1 MLTAISAHSYL
12 AGVVAFLICA
22 GLLPLVRYTAAY
34 LGVHDLPGH
43 LKIHVVPIPRVGGI
57 AIGLAIFASLMFSP
71 FGSSPHLA
79 GVCLAL
85 MVIWYVGLLDD
96 LMNLSPMFRL
106 IAQLFAGV
114 LVSQTPWGLKLV
126 GIPLFDTVLTCLFV
140 AVFVNAFN
148 FLDGADGLAGG
159 VAGFIA
165 LGYAALY
172 SIPSLNIGGLVAWI
186 LLGSCLGFLAFNFP
200 PARIFMG
207 DSGSTTLGFVV
218 AFLALDFYRV
228 HYHIGT
234 RWLLP
239 LVFAAL
245 PLLDFFLAVLRRI
258 RRRVSPLAGDRQHFY
273 DLLLERG
280 WSSMQVAFS
289 AYAIT
294 GALLVVG
301 WFCMNANWQLSL
313 IASLATVT
321 GLLLLAARLGAF
333 RWNAADLILLS
344 RQSRPSNQSSSS
356 D

>member
-1 MLTAISAHSYL
+1 MLPAFSADSYW
-12 AGVVAFLICA
+12 AGVVVFRICA
-22 GLLPLVRYTAAY
+22 GFLPRARYRAVY
-34 LGVHDLPGH
+34 VGVHDLPGH
-43 LKIHVVPIPRVGGI
+43 LKIHVVPIPRVGAI

-71 FGSSPHLA
+71 FGSSPRLA

-200 PARIFMG
+200 PARIFIG
-207 DSGSTTLGFVV
+207 DSGSTTLGFFV
-218 AFLALDFYRV
+218 AFLPLHLYP
-228 HYHIGT
+228 
-234 RWLLP
+234 LP
-239 LVFAAL
+239 YPTL
-245 PLLDFFLAVLRRI
+245 
-258 RRRVSPLAGDRQHFY
+258 
-273 DLLLERG
+273 
-280 WSSMQVAFS
+280 
-289 AYAIT
+289 T
-294 GALLVVG
+294 
-301 WFCMNANWQLSL
+301 
-313 IASLATVT
+313 
-321 GLLLLAARLGAF
+321 
-333 RWNAADLILLS
+333 
-344 RQSRPSNQSSSS
+344 PS
-356 D
+356 

>member
-1 MLTAISAHSYL
+1 MLTVMTTHGYL
-12 AGVVAFLICA
+12 VGVIAFLICA
-22 GLLPLVRYTAAY
+22 GFLPIIRYTA
-34 LGVHDLPGH
+34 LRLNVHDLPGH
-43 LKIHVVPIPRVGGI
+43 LKIHSVPIPRLGGI
-57 AIGLAIFASLMFSP
+57 AIGVATVTSLMFSP
-71 FGSSPHLA
+71 FRASSHVA
-79 GVCLAL
+79 GICLAL

-96 LMNLSPMFRL
+96 LMNLSPAFRL
-106 IAQLFAGV
+106 VAQLFAGV
-114 LVSQTPWGLKLV
+114 LVSQTPWGLKLT
-126 GIPLFDTVLTCLFV
+126 GIPVFDIVLTCLFV

-172 SIPSLNIGGLVAWI
+172 SSPVLAIGGLVAWI
-186 LLGSCLGFLAFNFP
+186 LLGACLGFLAFNFP
-200 PARIFMG
+200 PAKIFMG

-258 RRRVSPLAGDRQHFY
+258 RRRVSPLSGDRRHFY

-280 WSSMQVAFS
+280 WSSMQVAFG
-289 AYAIT
+289 AYAVT
-294 GALLVVG
+294 GALLLVG
-301 WFCMNANWQLSL
+301 WLCMDADWK
-313 IASLATVT
+313 ISLAVSILTVVT
-321 GLLLLAARLGAF
+321 LLLLAARLGAF
-333 RWNAADLILLS
+333 RWSPDFILMPRRQQSPDRSS
-344 RQSRPSNQSSSS
+344 RE
-356 D
+356 